1 MSIAKEGIIS
11 RGQEERRLR
20 DMRIEAKGQI
30 CREVLNNEKKDK
42 DSINQNRIY
51 YLLKDVRPK
60 LG

>member
-20 DMRIEAKGQI
+20 DMRIEAEGQI
-30 CREVLNNEKKDK
+30 CREVLNKEK